1 MILSDF
7 SIAVG
12 HHSTKCCEVMLSD
25 PWRRLRITALAAAL
39 SRQLSVAA
47 AVMDCYVPESIS
59 ETRSSF
65 LRKLHPEACGV
76 PFSPETPGTRR
87 GSRLRNGKRS
97 ALFSGTVDAT
107 ARKSDRHILRVTC
120 TDGVRAGSLSLVH
133 HAGVTPHWRRHPARA
148 AQISLHFPVSDS
160 SCPI

>member
-1 MILSDF
+1 MFWTSASLRPT
-7 SIAVG
+7 AK
-12 HHSTKCCEVMLSD
+12 TL
-25 PWRRLRITALAAAL
+25 RRHAMCDVAASHITAVATAL
-39 SRQLSVAA
+39 KPTVATA

-59 ETRSSF
+59 GHDGD

-133 HAGVTPHWRRHPARA
+133 HAGVTPHWHWRRHPARA

-160 SCPI
+160 SCLI